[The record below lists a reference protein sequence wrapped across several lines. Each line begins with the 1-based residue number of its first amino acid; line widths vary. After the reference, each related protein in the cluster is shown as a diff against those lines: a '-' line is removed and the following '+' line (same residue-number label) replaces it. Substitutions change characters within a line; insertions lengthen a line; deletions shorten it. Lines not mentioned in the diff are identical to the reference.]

1 MYMQYANLRNM
12 HLEIEPVYQNVNMDE
27 KKYNTT
33 CINITFLI
41 LIKY

>member
-27 KKYNTT
+27 KKYNT
-33 CINITFLI
+33 INITILI

>member
-27 KKYNTT
+27 KNT
-33 CINITFLI
+33 I
-41 LIKY
+41 L